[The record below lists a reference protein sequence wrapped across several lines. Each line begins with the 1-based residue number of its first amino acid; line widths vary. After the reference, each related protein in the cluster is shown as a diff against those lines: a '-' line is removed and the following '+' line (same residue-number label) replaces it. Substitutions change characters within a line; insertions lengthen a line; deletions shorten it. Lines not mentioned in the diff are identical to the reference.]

1 MSDTSY
7 IFERPE
13 NQSAFSRVL
22 TWAVGLAVIGI
33 VLSSVNWQF
42 LDTLDFGALWPYRY
56 AFLRATGI
64 TLMLSG
70 LAVIFGLA
78 IGVVLAILL
87 QTRVRPVRWIVIA
100 YVEVWRNTPLVV
112 QLFWVHFALPI
123 VTGFSTSAL
132 VSGLI
137 AMTLQAS
144 AYLTDISRAG
154 IQAVPNGQREA
165 AYALGLPL
173 SSTWISII
181 LPQALKVMIPP
192 LANIAIGFF
201 KTSAILSLL
210 SVGELMSTANRIA
223 DATFRPIET
232 LTIAA
237 LIYFVFGYAFS
248 QATYKLEK
256 LTKAN

>member
-7 IFERPE
+7 IFERQA
-13 NQSAFSRVL
+13 NQSVRSRAFS
-22 TWAVGLAVIGI
+22 WIAGLVVIALI
-33 VLSSVNWQF
+33 SMSVDWKF
-42 LDTLDFGALWPYRY
+42 VETLDFGALWPYRY
-56 AFLRATGI
+56 AFLRAI
-64 TLMLSG
+64 AMTLLISGMAVASG
-70 LAVIFGLA
+70 LF
-78 IGVVLAILL
+78 IGVVLAIVL
-87 QTRVRPVRWIVIA
+87 QSKIGPLRWVVMA
-100 YVEVWRNTPLVV
+100 YVEIWRNTPLVV

-123 VTGFSTSAL
+123 ATGVSTSAP

-173 SSTWISII
+173 STTWFSII

-232 LTIAA
+232 LTVAA
-237 LIYFVFGYAFS
+237 LIYFVLGYAFS
-248 QATYKLEK
+248 QFTYKLEK
-256 LTKAN
+256 FTRAG